1 MMKTITVLEELKK
14 YPVFDLK
21 TFATI
26 AVANKDYAKVYIH
39 RLKKKGLVFNLQR
52 DRYTVHRDPFIV
64 ASRVI
69 WPGYISLWSALNFH
83 GLSDQVPNTISV
95 ITSRRKRATTIVFMN
110 ARIVFEHIDPRYYFG
125 SSKEVM
131 DGFEVFIA
139 EREKAIIDGVLLRRI
154 SLSAITGIIKEH
166 IKAVDIE
173 KLVKYIIM
181 TGNKSLAK
189 RVGYVLCSIGFD
201 FFDELEPLIYRTPL
215 LLDYSLPKKGKTDR
229 KWGIIDNMG
238 AVK

>member
-1 MMKTITVLEELKK
+1 MKTITVLEELRK

-21 TFATI
+21 TFAII
-26 AVANKDYAKVYIH
+26 AAANKDYAKVYIH
-39 RLKKKGLVFNLQR
+39 RLKEKGLVFNLQR

-69 WPGYISLWSALNFH
+69 WPSYISLWSALNFH
-83 GLSDQVPNTISV
+83 GLTDQVPSTISV
-95 ITSRRKRATTIVFMN
+95 VTSRKKRATVVEFMN
-110 ARIVFEHIDPRYYFG
+110 ARIVFEHINPRYYFG
-125 SSKEVM
+125 SYKELY

-139 EREKAIIDGVLLRRI
+139 EREKAVIDGVLLRRI
-154 SLSAITGIIKEH
+154 SLSAITEMIKEH
-166 IKAVDIE
+166 IKEVDIE
-173 KLVKYIIM
+173 KLVKYITM

-189 RVGYVLCSIGFD
+189 RMGYVFCSFGHD

-215 LLDYSLPKKGKTDR
+215 LLDYSLPKRGKTDR
-229 KWGIIDNMG
+229 RWGIIDNMG